1 NTEDSARISITFF
14 RLFRVMR
21 LVKLLSRGEGI
32 RTLLWTFIKSF
43 QALPYVAL
51 LIAMLF
57 FIYAV
62 IGMQMFGKIAMV
74 DHTHINRNNNFQTFP
89 QAVLL
94 LFRCATGEAWQE
106 IMLACMPGKLCDPES
121 DYSPGEEMTCGSG
134 FAIIYFITFY
144 MLCAFLII
152 NLFVA
157 VIMDNFDYLTR
168 DWSILG
174 PHHLDEF
181 KRIWSEYD
189 PEAKYVFP
197 SIAPNAGSD
206 EHAFEQRR
214 AVRTRANSVAL
225 NMTVPSLFK
234 GMFIATSL

>member
-62 IGMQMFGKIAMV
+62 IGMQVFGKIAMV
-74 DHTHINRNNNFQTFP
+74 DHTQINRNNNFQTFP

-121 DYSPGEEMTCGSG
+121 DYNPGEEMTCGSN

-144 MLCAFLII
+144 MLCAFLPPLGFGKLCPHRVACKRLVAM
-152 NLFVA
+152 NMPLNSDGTVMFNATLFA
-157 VIMDNFDYLTR
+157 L
-168 DWSILG
+168 
-174 PHHLDEF
+174 
-181 KRIWSEYD
+181 
-189 PEAKYVFP
+189 
-197 SIAPNAGSD
+197 
-206 EHAFEQRR
+206 
-214 AVRTRANSVAL
+214 VRTAL
-225 NMTVPSLFK
+225 KIKTEVK
-234 GMFIATSL
+234 C